1 MAALASAA
9 ASSAAASTA
18 TAVTVPPER
27 FSGDGPAGDA
37 AGSPNSKLASKG
49 LTGDLGTPS
58 APSAPISSSS
68 STSSSSSRVVDSSTV
83 AMVDGSS
90 RETSSPAVVGAE
102 TVVEAETS
110 TALTGDDGADDL
122 PSTIATSALATRTA
136 SGVAGWSM
144 ASSLSEPAWCGPAGP
159 GRSLP
164 PSPSLVFFSGGVAVA
179 GVTAASAGG
188 DAGTVGETSRLLRL
202 DPPRERLL
210 WEEDARSGAGE
221 GEGWSSFGAGGLA
234 RGAGGWLV
242 GVAAGVSGGGSA
254 ASSFPALS
262 SRVPPPGDARDPR
275 DATAG
280 LGQRST
286 ASSARAGVV
295 TSAAGGGA
303 RSESSGART
312 SGGGLAQAPAFL
324 VVDTETTVW
333 VTPPPP
339 PLPGLDDSSSVSHA
353 SPGMAGVGRTGTA
366 RRCLLGVVARAAS
379 SEGNCR
385 GSRSTSK
392 RVGEPRSASSKAASS
407 E

>member
-1 MAALASAA
+1 
-9 ASSAAASTA
+9 
-18 TAVTVPPER
+18 
-27 FSGDGPAGDA
+27 
-37 AGSPNSKLASKG
+37 
-49 LTGDLGTPS
+49 
-58 APSAPISSSS
+58 
-68 STSSSSSRVVDSSTV
+68 
-83 AMVDGSS
+83 MVDGSS

-110 TALTGDDGADDL
+110 TTLTGDDGADDL

-254 ASSFPALS
+254 AASSFPALS
-262 SRVPPPGDARDPR
+262 RGFLPATRGIPATRPR
-275 DATAG
+275 AW
-280 LGQRST
+280 
-286 ASSARAGVV
+286 ASDRRRRRRA
-295 TSAAGGGA
+295 
-303 RSESSGART
+303 
-312 SGGGLAQAPAFL
+312 
-324 VVDTETTVW
+324 W
-333 VTPPPP
+333 V
-339 PLPGLDDSSSVSHA
+339 S
-353 SPGMAGVGRTGTA
+353 
-366 RRCLLGVVARAAS
+366 
-379 SEGNCR
+379 
-385 GSRSTSK
+385 
-392 RVGEPRSASSKAASS
+392 
-407 E
+407 